1 LNGWFDGRQDLGDAA
16 WNAFQLAYGWAKE
29 WQILLAGVLVL
40 FAALIVAKAIRKTAP
55 SRKAPLQPAPAGQFD
70 LDLRKGAKAS
80 ETTAP
85 ANQPAAE
92 RRRSPRQSTAPV
104 PLVAEPASPS
114 ELAANL
120 EQLRSFIRS
129 ALAAQTLTAE
139 KENSPAK
146 LLCQRITNFRLER
159 LPAGAPKAAH
169 EVHAAMLG
177 QLEVLRQ
184 TLKKESPLSEVS
196 PILVQLNA
204 SARDLAAALSPG
216 PNSRR
221 QVSPNAR

>member
-1 LNGWFDGRQDLGDAA
+1 MNGWFDGHQDLWDAA

-29 WQILLAGVLVL
+29 WQILLSGVLVL
-40 FAALIVAKAIRKTAP
+40 LAALIVAKAMRKTAP
-55 SRKAPLQPAPAGQFD
+55 SRKPASQPAPAGQTES
-70 LDLRKGAKAS
+70 DLRKSAKAQ
-80 ETTAP
+80 ETA
-85 ANQPAAE
+85 ANQPAAD
-92 RRRSPRQSTAPV
+92 RRRSPRQSVAPA
-104 PLVAEPASPS
+104 PLAAEPASPS

-129 ALAAQTLTAE
+129 ALAALTLTAE
-139 KENSPAK
+139 KENSPANF
-146 LLCQRITNFRLER
+146 LCQRITHFRLER
-159 LPAGAPKAAH
+159 LPNGAPKAAH

-184 TLKKESPLSEVS
+184 TLKKESPLGEVS

-204 SARDLAAALSPG
+204 SARDLAAALSSG
-216 PNSRR
+216 SDSRR